1 MKKYFVITIALL
13 LTLTHMHV
21 LPMENDDIKLFE
33 KFKTLTIQKFSQQK
47 SALHNRY
54 KNKNIVDP
62 RKLRDGI
69 IEIETLIVTAPTK
82 NLYSEEIRGLQK
94 IQTQLRNKL
103 DKLLGPLNSAQK
115 LLFGLLS
122 VTEND
127 KPVSEERAK
136 LLNREQ
142 FRQFQLI
149 ERKISENYKRKTELK
164 TNLQK
169 LIAQKKTNYRL
180 IESLQQKLKIAEKE
194 KITLGEAV
202 TTKQNDERAI
212 LAINNLLA
220 YKKLMTRNKMK
231 KQNLLFESMK
241 NDKNLEI
248 RKLENERDAL
258 IVEKTRNKKQKTLDK
273 RNIEFTNTENAFF
286 QSNKDLDTSKG
297 IIDWQKIG
305 IWKAGFGYK
314 RDDTDSES
322 SEEDA

>member
-115 LLFGLLS
+115 LLLGLLS

-127 KPVSEERAK
+127 KP
-136 LLNREQ
+136 
-142 FRQFQLI
+142 
-149 ERKISENYKRKTELK
+149 
-164 TNLQK
+164 
-169 LIAQKKTNYRL
+169 
-180 IESLQQKLKIAEKE
+180 
-194 KITLGEAV
+194 
-202 TTKQNDERAI
+202 
-212 LAINNLLA
+212 
-220 YKKLMTRNKMK
+220 
-231 KQNLLFESMK
+231 
-241 NDKNLEI
+241 
-248 RKLENERDAL
+248 
-258 IVEKTRNKKQKTLDK
+258 
-273 RNIEFTNTENAFF
+273 
-286 QSNKDLDTSKG
+286 
-297 IIDWQKIG
+297 IG
-305 IWKAGFGYK
+305 IEELLGDEDIDICPHALGVYIPADELLKRTSFGWFVRSSPK
-314 RDDTDSES
+314 QILES
-322 SEEDA
+322 NTMVAKYMLGSN